1 MLKKVY
7 LFLALTVLC
16 MCMFACGEKEEP
28 AAKVRDLDFT
38 VVATENIPEE
48 LLSVLEEKKEESFYH
63 AYSDGD
69 FMYLCVGYGQQETGG
84 YSITVDAL
92 YLTEE
97 SVCMG
102 TTLVGPEASEKN
114 AETPSYPYVVVC
126 TEYIDKPILFE

>member
-1 MLKKVY
+1 MFKKVFRI
-7 LFLALTVLC
+7 LVLTVLC
-16 MCMFACGEKEEP
+16 MCLFGCGVKEEP
-28 AAKVRDLDFT
+28 AEKVRDLDFT

-48 LLSVLEEKKEESFYH
+48 LLSVLEEKKAESFYQ

-84 YSITVDAL
+84 YSITVDEL

-102 TTLVGPEASEKN
+102 TTLVGPEAAEKI

-126 TEYIDKPILFE
+126 TEYIDKPVLFE